1 MPDTQDVFKQGLD
14 QMTALTRSWLTSP
27 GANTVAG
34 GNAKLEHLTNFA
46 SDLQRLYSDAIQHHM
61 SPLLKGNE
69 DVSRHFA
76 KLTQSRDPKDLADF
90 QLELLGMMMESA
102 SVRAET
108 WGELA
113 DKVGHRYAE
122 LVREMAGDLQT
133 QGATKTAPESGAGKR
148 AATKVSN

>member
-14 QMTALTRSWLTSP
+14 QMTALTRSWLTPP
-27 GANTVAG
+27 GANTVASG
-34 GNAKLEHLTNFA
+34 SERLEYLTDFA
-46 SDLQRLYSDAIQHHM
+46 TDLQRLYSDAIQHHM
-61 SPLLKGNE
+61 DPLLKSNAE
-69 DVSRHFA
+69 IPKHFA

-90 QLELLGMMMESA
+90 QLELLGMMMETA

-122 LVREMAGDLQT
+122 FVREMAGNLQA
-133 QGATKTAPESGAGKR
+133 QADAKNATESGAGKR
-148 AATKVSN
+148 AVTKVSN